1 MPPVDVGWA
10 SLSGFAAGY
19 VMALGAYW
27 LEGIVGIPRL
37 DFGHTGMKYL
47 GGEKAGFWFVGILF
61 HLVDSILLALLY
73 AVVVYP
79 HVAHKALEREVLQ
92 VAITAMQLQRLVADI
107 EAEVGGQAL
116 GHGANG
122 GGIRRAGV
130 EAVRRGLR
138 LLQEQERRAALNQI
152 MQSLAAS
159 IEGGSTLSESLAQH
173 LQVPHDLPVR

>member
-1 MPPVDVGWA
+1 MPPIDVGWA

-61 HLVDSILLALLY
+61 HQVDSILLALLY

-79 HVAHKALEREVLQ
+79 HIAQAN
-92 VAITAMQLQRLVADI
+92 AIA
-107 EAEVGGQAL
+107 
-116 GHGANG
+116 
-122 GGIRRAGV
+122 GGIAGAIYGIV
-130 EAVRRGLR
+130 LWVLLAMLVVMPLMGSGVFGLR
-138 LLQEQERRAALNQI
+138 TGSIRPAVA
-152 MQSLAAS
+152 SLA
-159 IEGGSTLSESLAQH
+159 LHLAYGVI
-173 LQVPHDLPVR
+173 LGATYVPLLR